1 MSRVGL
7 RCSPTAAY
15 QWFWSSLLTLP
26 RPALS
31 ACTAESGVSNSLSS
45 ARKPP
50 ASSTLRTLSP
60 APASTALPSASRNR
74 RKVFSTTLSP
84 SLEIWVRSLQSNTIK
99 RAPSSIA
106 ASSSSSSSAATDLLT
121 SPWGLTTKR
130 SPCNSDCMVIS
141 CVGKRS
147 PPDCSWSMRKVHS
160 ECL

>member
-7 RCSPTAAY
+7 RSQPTAAP
-15 QWFWSSLLTLP
+15 QCFGSSLMRLP
-26 RPALS
+26 RSARS
-31 ACTAESGVSNSLSS
+31 ACIAESGVSNSPSS

-60 APASTALPSASRNR
+60 APASAALPSASRSR
-74 RKVFSTTLSP
+74 RKVFRTTLSP

-106 ASSSSSSSAATDLLT
+106 VSSSSSSSAATDLLT

-141 CVGKRS
+141 CIDKRS
-147 PPDCSWSMRKVHS
+147 LPDCSWSMRKVHP
-160 ECL
+160 EYL